1 MPEPSPWDGLSIPK
15 SDYIVLQVS
24 AKTAVPCFWG
34 RDTQGS
40 CLLIIELS
48 GDYSGQFQKNAPPA
62 LNGVDVDLRSGT
74 EGSQRLV
81 LALHREADRD
91 LFAGLCGTLVSAL
104 GSATDSSS
112 SMAIA
117 LAHLRRWKAFLAGQG
132 AQLLT
137 PEQIRG
143 LFAEL
148 KFLSELIQKCGD
160 AEAVAAWLGPEQ
172 SHQDFIFGNT
182 AVEIKSLSGAERN
195 SVRISSEDQLES
207 LNDELFLRI
216 YRLSNLAEAAS
227 AQSLNDLV
235 MVVQTQLT
243 DADAIEEF
251 DRKLAV
257 HGYAP
262 LPAYDDPRFVV
273 SEIRSYRVLGE
284 FPKLVRSTLPGGIAK
299 VGYDI
304 RLEAIAEY
312 ECDGECA
319 FGGI

>member
-1 MPEPSPWDGLSIPK
+1 MSEPSPWDGLSVPK
-15 SDYIVLQVS
+15 SDYIVLQAS

-34 RDTQGS
+34 RDNQGA

-48 GDYSGQFQKNAPPA
+48 GDHTAQLRKNAPA
-62 LNGVDVDLRSGT
+62 INGIDVDLRSGA

-81 LALHREADRD
+81 LALQRETDRD
-91 LFAGLCGTLVSAL
+91 LFAGLCVTLVSAL
-104 GSATDSSS
+104 ENATDSSS
-112 SMAIA
+112 SLAIA

-137 PEQIRG
+137 AEQVRG

-148 KFLSELIQKCGD
+148 KFLSELIQKCGC
-160 AEAVAAWLGPEQ
+160 AEAVAAWLGPER
-172 SHQDFIFGNT
+172 SHQDFIYGNT
-182 AVEIKSLSGAERN
+182 AVEVKSLSGAERS

-207 LNDELFLRI
+207 LNEELFLRV
-216 YRLSNLAEAAS
+216 YRLSNMAESAS

-235 MVVQTQLT
+235 KDLQSQLT

-262 LPAYDDPRFVV
+262 LPPYDEPRFVV
-273 SEIRSYRVLGE
+273 SEIRSYRVENE
-284 FPKLVRSTLPGGIAK
+284 FPKLVRSALPGGIAK

-304 RLEAIAEY
+304 KLEAIAQY